1 MNVRMPIDRKLDP
14 IKRRRMRLAE
24 RKLQEAQRQLA
35 RTERS
40 ILYWSSGPNFPIAGY
55 SPPSYFRGFPLTLAH
70 PSGTSFSVGSKSGQ
84 YSLLLSIKQ
93 KSSREGLLPVRAFGF
108 ASS

>member
-40 ILYWSSGPNFPIAGY
+40 ILYWSRILADLKHERTRAIQ
-55 SPPSYFRGFPLTLAH
+55 PPLWPEDET
-70 PSGTSFSVGSKSGQ
+70 KS
-84 YSLLLSIKQ
+84 
-93 KSSREGLLPVRAFGF
+93 
-108 ASS
+108 